1 LVVRFLTKDE
11 SAAWADA
18 LGHDGSTAARD
29 LPHIEVRLPSQ
40 PSYYAFCRAIAE
52 AIEPRSSC
60 LLWIVQHG
68 IWPSSEN
75 WHLYYRLRQ
84 SYGEHRLL
92 HEAPGHL
99 FLDYESPDLVSFLQ
113 IALACGWDA
122 NMFPQLS
129 YGDAGSARVLI
140 SHDEFIVLA
149 HRDETIVEKWQTLFE
164 SWLKV

>member
-1 LVVRFLTKDE
+1 MRFLTNDE
-11 SAAWADA
+11 CAAWAEA
-18 LGHDGSTAARD
+18 HGHGGTTAARE
-29 LPHIEVRLPSQ
+29 LPRIEVRLPSQ
-40 PSYYAFCRAIAE
+40 PSYFAFCRAIAE

-75 WHLYYRLRQ
+75 WHLYYRLRH
-84 SYGEHRLL
+84 SYGDQRLL

-122 NMFPQLS
+122 NVFPRLL
-129 YGDAGSARVLI
+129 YGDAGSARVFI

-149 HRDETIVEKWQTLFE
+149 HRDQTIIEKWQTLFE
-164 SWLKV
+164 SWLKE